1 MNYLKIYLHLIRKAE
16 KRGWDK
22 ETSPVITESHHIFPR
37 SIYGEG
43 KCGMNKRCVHLTLR
57 EHYIAHAL
65 LMKGFIQRYGPDHIK
80 SVKMIYAFHMMNIMR
95 DKIGYPNSY
104 LYESSRTHY
113 VNMRIGRKRKPF
125 SPEHIEKLRQRGLG
139 ENNPFYGKK
148 HTEESKE
155 KQRLLMVGRYDGKKN
170 PFYGKS
176 HSEETKKKMSAIHKG
191 KIISQEQIHLMRELF
206 KDTIFINNGTIN
218 KRIKK
223 DQPIPE
229 GWIMGKIKNNEI
241 WISNGVFSKRI
252 KKDQPIPEGWVRGRI
267 TKRSKSLINNS
278 SK

>member
-1 MNYLKIYLHLIRKAE
+1 MNYLKIYLRLIRKAE

-22 ETSPVITESHHIFPR
+22 ETSLVITESHHIFPR
-37 SIYGEG
+37 SIYGED

-104 LYESSRTHY
+104 FYESSRINY

-139 ENNPFYGKK
+139 ESNHFYGRK
-148 HTEESKE
+148 HTKESKE
-155 KQRLLMVGRYDGKKN
+155 KQRLVKLGMYDGKKN
-170 PFYGKS
+170 PFYGKT
-176 HSEETKKKMSAIHKG
+176 HSEEAKKKMSAIHKG
-191 KIISQEQIHLMRELF
+191 KTISKEHKEKCSLAMKNSIW
-206 KDTIFINNGTIN
+206 INNG
-218 KRIKK
+218 
-223 DQPIPE
+223 
-229 GWIMGKIKNNEI
+229 
-241 WISNGVFSKRI
+241 ISSTRHQ
-252 KKDQPIPEGWVRGRI
+252 KDQPIPEGWVRGRI